1 MRVSRTLFFYLSREV
16 VLYSLI
22 GLLAVGAIM
31 VSHNFLRRID
41 ELAAVGFAA
50 QDALALL
57 VCVFGM
63 LIPYVVPV
71 AFLFGL
77 LVAFGRL
84 SSDSE
89 ITALRACGV
98 SLGQLLATPLLLGL
112 AVSLLTAWLLIDVE
126 PRAKRELR
134 TVLGSIASRG
144 ALVEPGRFNDLST
157 AGDRLLLVQQRDDQ
171 QRLEGVTISDRSNP
185 ERPFMVFAEHGL
197 FSFDAERSEI
207 HLILENGSIHFEPK
221 GADDARY
228 QRIDFGR
235 LDYALD
241 ASALL
246 REDPSRATPQE
257 MTLPRILEILRHF
270 DAHGVPPEGVRTK
283 KRAAYE
289 VELHRRLA
297 LPAGPLLFALL
308 AVPLGMRRTRGARS
322 YGVLVCVGL
331 VVSYYALLS
340 LGDTLGSDRVIP
352 APLALWLPNLVFA
365 GVAIPLLRRAR
376 YAEI

>member
-1 MRVSRTLFFYLSREV
+1 MRPSRTLFFYVSREIA
-16 VLYSLI
+16 LYSTI

-41 ELAAVGFAA
+41 ELAAVGFAGE
-50 QDALALL
+50 DALALL
-57 VCVFGM
+57 GCVFGM
-63 LIPYVVPV
+63 LVPYVVPV

-98 SLGQLLATPLLLGL
+98 SLGQLLATPLVLGVGVC
-112 AVSLLTAWLLIDVE
+112 ALTAFLLIDVE

-134 TVLGSIASRG
+134 SVLNSIASRG

-157 AGDRLLLVQQRDDQ
+157 SGDRLLLVQHQDDSH
-171 QRLEGVTISDRSNP
+171 RLEGVTISDRSNP
-185 ERPFMVFAEHGL
+185 ERPFMVFAERGI

-221 GADDARY
+221 GADEARY

-257 MTLPRILEILRHF
+257 MTLPRIWSILGYF
-270 DAHGVPPEGVRTK
+270 DEHGVPPPGVRTK
-283 KRAAYE
+283 KRKSYE

-308 AVPLGMRRTRGARS
+308 GVPLGLRRTRGARS
-322 YGVLVCVGL
+322 YGVLVCVAL
-331 VVSYYALLS
+331 VVGYYALLS
-340 LGDTLGSDRVIP
+340 LGDYLGEDGVIP
-352 APLALWLPNLVFA
+352 VPLALWIPNLVFA
-365 GVAIPLLRRAR
+365 ALAIPLLRRAR

>member
-1 MRVSRTLFFYLSREV
+1 MRGSRTLFLYVSREIL
-16 VLYSLI
+16 LYALI

-41 ELAAVGFAA
+41 ELAAVGFAGE
-50 QDALALL
+50 DALALL
-57 VCVFGM
+57 GCLLGM
-63 LIPYVVPV
+63 LAPYVVPV

-77 LVAFGRL
+77 LVAFARL

-98 SLGQLLATPLLLGL
+98 SLGQLLTTPLVLGVGVCAL
-112 AVSLLTAWLLIDVE
+112 SAWLLIDVE
-126 PRAKRELR
+126 PRARRELR
-134 TVLGSIASRG
+134 SVLNSIASRG
-144 ALVEPGRFNDLST
+144 ALVEPGRFKDLST
-157 AGDRLLLVQQRDDQ
+157 SGDRLLLVQHHDDSHG
-171 QRLEGVTISDRSNP
+171 LEGVTISDRSNP
-185 ERPFMVFAEHGL
+185 ERPFMVFAERGL
-197 FSFDAERSEI
+197 FSFDAERAEI

-246 REDPSRATPQE
+246 REDPARARPGE
-257 MTLPRILEILRHF
+257 MTLSRIWSILRHF
-270 DAHGVPPEGVRTK
+270 EEHGVAPEGVRTK
-283 KRAAYE
+283 TSESYA

-297 LPAGPLLFALL
+297 LPAAPLLFVLI
-308 AVPLGMRRTRGARS
+308 AVPLSMRRTRGARS

-331 VVSYYALLS
+331 VVGYYALLS
-340 LGDTLGSDRVIP
+340 LGNYLGKSRAVP
-352 APLALWLPNLVFA
+352 APLALWLPNLVCLA
-365 GVAIPLLRRAR
+365 LAIPLLRRAR

>member
-1 MRVSRTLFFYLSREV
+1 MRGSRTLFFYVSREI
-16 VLYSLI
+16 VLYSVI

-41 ELAAVGFAA
+41 ELAAVGFAGE
-50 QDALALL
+50 DALALL
-57 VCVFGM
+57 GCVFGM
-63 LIPYVVPV
+63 LVPYVVPV

-98 SLGQLLATPLLLGL
+98 SLGQLLTTPLVL
-112 AVSLLTAWLLIDVE
+112 AVGVSALTAWLLIDVE
-126 PRAKRELR
+126 PRARRELR
-134 TVLGSIASRG
+134 SVLNSIASRG

-157 AGDRLLLVQQRDDQ
+157 SGDRLLLVQHQDDV
-171 QRLEGVTISDRSNP
+171 RGLEGVTISDRSNP
-185 ERPFMVFAEHGL
+185 ERPFMVFAERGL

-241 ASALL
+241 ASTLL
-246 REDPSRATPQE
+246 RDDPSRATPGE
-257 MTLPRILEILRHF
+257 MTLPRIWSILRHF
-270 DAHGVPPEGVRTK
+270 EEHGVPPEGVRTK
-283 KRAAYE
+283 RSEAYA

-297 LPAGPLLFALL
+297 LPAAPLLFALL
-308 AVPLGMRRTRGARS
+308 GVPLGLRRTRGARS
-322 YGVLVCVGL
+322 YGVLVCVAL
-331 VVSYYALLS
+331 VVGYYALLS
-340 LGDTLGSDRVIP
+340 LGDYLGDARVIP
-352 APLALWLPNLVFA
+352 VPLALWLPNLVFA

>member
-1 MRVSRTLFFYLSREV
+1 MRVSRTLFFYLSREI
-16 VLYSLI
+16 VLYSVI

-31 VSHNFLRRID
+31 VSHNFLRRLD

-50 QDALALL
+50 EDALALL

-98 SLGQLLATPLLLGL
+98 SLGQLLATPLVLGL
-112 AVSLLTAWLLIDVE
+112 LVCALTAWLLIDVE

-134 TVLGSIASRG
+134 SVLGSIASRG

-157 AGDRLLLVQQRDDQ
+157 AGDRLLLVQHRDEAQ
-171 QRLEGVTISDRSNP
+171 HLEGVTISDRSNP
-185 ERPFMVFAEHGL
+185 ERPFMVFAERGL

-246 REDPSRATPQE
+246 RDDPSRAPPGE
-257 MTLPRILEILRHF
+257 MTLPRIWSILRHF

-283 KRAAYE
+283 KRVAYE

-297 LPAGPLLFALL
+297 LPAGPLLFALI

-322 YGVLVCVGL
+322 YGVLVCVAL
-331 VVSYYALLS
+331 VVGYYALLS
-340 LGDTLGSDRVIP
+340 LGDYLGGERVIP
-352 APLALWLPNLVFA
+352 AALALWIPNLVFA
-365 GVAIPLLRRAR
+365 AVAIPLLRRAR
-376 YAEI
+376 YAET

>member
-1 MRVSRTLFFYLSREV
+1 MRPSRTLFLYVSREIA
-16 VLYSLI
+16 LYSTI

-41 ELAAVGFAA
+41 ELAAVGFAGE
-50 QDALALL
+50 DALALL
-57 VCVFGM
+57 GCVFGM
-63 LIPYVVPV
+63 LVPYVVPV

-98 SLGQLLATPLLLGL
+98 SLGQLLATPLVLGVGVC
-112 AVSLLTAWLLIDVE
+112 ALTAFLLIDVE

-134 TVLGSIASRG
+134 SVLNSIASRG

-157 AGDRLLLVQQRDDQ
+157 SGDRLLLVQHQDDSH
-171 QRLEGVTISDRSNP
+171 RLEGVTISDRSNP
-185 ERPFMVFAEHGL
+185 ERPFMVFAERGI
-197 FSFDAERSEI
+197 FSFDAEHSEI

-221 GADDARY
+221 GADEARY

-257 MTLPRILEILRHF
+257 MTLPRIWSILRHF
-270 DAHGVPPEGVRTK
+270 DEHGVPPEGVRTK
-283 KRAAYE
+283 KRKSYE

-308 AVPLGMRRTRGARS
+308 GVPLGLRRTRGARS
-322 YGVLVCVGL
+322 YGVLVCVAL
-331 VVSYYALLS
+331 VVGYYALLS
-340 LGDTLGSDRVIP
+340 LGDYLGEDGVIP
-352 APLALWLPNLVFA
+352 VPLALWLPNLVFA
-365 GVAIPLLRRAR
+365 GLAIPLLRRAR